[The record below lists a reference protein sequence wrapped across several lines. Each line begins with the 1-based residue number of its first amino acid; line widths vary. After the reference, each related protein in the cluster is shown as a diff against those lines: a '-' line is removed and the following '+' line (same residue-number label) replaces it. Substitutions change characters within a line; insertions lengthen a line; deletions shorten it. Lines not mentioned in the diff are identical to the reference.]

1 METIMLQFDS
11 SLKEKIM
18 TFLESLPATAVEI
31 TMEDAYFENTK
42 KKINASYERM
52 KNGNEEFYDIDEAD
66 KILDKLISKYEN

>member
-18 TFLESLPATAVEI
+18 TFLESLPSTAVEI

>member
-1 METIMLQFDS
+1 MLQFDS